1 MSSVGSGNVRK
12 SIGSVNEDGKIKF
25 TRVKELND
33 KREYWSKKFPKELY
47 SHGMIFYDFEIF
59 TFCTM
64 VTFVDVMRCK
74 EIIIVNDRNSL
85 IRFYNEHK
93 NEIFS
98 GYNSRQ
104 YDTTIFKSIILG
116 MNPKEINDKLISGLK
131 PFQISDRFKKIQL
144 YDFDNYKLNHSL
156 KQLESGLQNSI
167 YESKIPFD
175 LNRPLTMEEIE
186 ETISYNRSDV
196 YNTIEVHIKGQNK
209 VYEGNMG
216 LIKMFNF
223 PISDIN
229 KTQAQLTAKIT
240 DCKKPTE
247 SRKDDWDLWVVD
259 TVKLNKYK
267 FVADWFMSLRNDHDR
282 PRIETYENGKFVP
295 FKGKGSKGYELH
307 IDVCGIPCVFAMG
320 GAHGSPDKP
329 IRVEK
334 KNGIAHSDIISMYPS
349 IVLQYDLMSRS
360 ANKPEEFKN
369 AYEMRIK
376 YKKEGNPLNKILKIP
391 LNAQYGCMGDINS
404 SAYDLRNCRMVC
416 ITGQLLI
423 LSLLES
429 IESYIELYNLNTDGI
444 IYSVKDGYENLVF
457 DMLNDWQQYSRL
469 NFETDFIDSIVQ
481 KDVNNYLFN
490 FSNGEVE
497 CKGAMMKY
505 NNELDNDLPILN
517 ECLREYILHNIDVEK
532 YINDC
537 DELWKFMKTFKL
549 GGTYE
554 CVYHNGEK
562 QNGKCFRVFA
572 SKDTKDTFLGK
583 KKFDSNTIE
592 KFGNQS
598 NHVFIENG
606 DIHGKKC
613 SEYPKLDKSYYIEE
627 VYNRLESFGIN
638 AKPTIFDMF

>member
-1 MSSVGSGNVRK
+1 
-12 SIGSVNEDGKIKF
+12 
-25 TRVKELND
+25 
-33 KREYWSKKFPKELY
+33 
-47 SHGMIFYDFEIF
+47 
-59 TFCTM
+59 
-64 VTFVDVMRCK
+64 
-74 EIIIVNDRNSL
+74 
-85 IRFYNEHK
+85 
-93 NEIFS
+93 
-98 GYNSRQ
+98 
-104 YDTTIFKSIILG
+104 
-116 MNPKEINDKLISGLK
+116 
-131 PFQISDRFKKIQL
+131 
-144 YDFDNYKLNHSL
+144 
-156 KQLESGLQNSI
+156 
-167 YESKIPFD
+167 
-175 LNRPLTMEEIE
+175 
-186 ETISYNRSDV
+186 
-196 YNTIEVHIKGQNK
+196 
-209 VYEGNMG
+209 
-216 LIKMFNF
+216 
-223 PISDIN
+223 
-229 KTQAQLTAKIT
+229 
-240 DCKKPTE
+240 
-247 SRKDDWDLWVVD
+247 
-259 TVKLNKYK
+259 
-267 FVADWFMSLRNDHDR
+267 
-282 PRIETYENGKFVP
+282 
-295 FKGKGSKGYELH
+295 
-307 IDVCGIPCVFAMG
+307 MG

-334 KNGIAHSDIISMYPS
+334 KNGIAHSDIVSMYPS

-444 IYSVKDGYENLVF
+444 IYSVKDGYENLVS

-554 CVYHNGEK
+554 YVYHKGKK

-583 KKFDSNTIE
+583 KKFDSDTIE

-638 AKPTIFDMF
+638 TKPTIFDMF